1 MLELW
6 RLYWQQA
13 PNQSDFVIPH
23 RSLLDDNPSGSRPG
37 LVHSQSSFG
46 YDPDDPKLTGTK
58 KESQDDPEDAES
70 QCRQEMNLQYV
81 TYRQRRKE
89 AQKIKIQFNVT
100 CNLNFLSI
108 RPACHFLA
116 LTLPALDFS
125 AFQPFSTVR
134 SS

>member
-13 PNQSDFVIPH
+13 PDQSEFIIPH
-23 RSLLDDNPSGSRPG
+23 HTPLDNNPSFARPG

-58 KESQDDPEDAES
+58 KVSQDDPEDAES
-70 QCRQEMNLQYV
+70 QCRQEMNLQYM

-100 CNLNFLSI
+100 CDFPFLS
-108 RPACHFLA
+108 RTSLW
-116 LTLPALDFS
+116 
-125 AFQPFSTVR
+125 R
-134 SS
+134 

>member
-13 PNQSDFVIPH
+13 PDQSEFVIP
-23 RSLLDDNPSGSRPG
+23 RSLDHPSRPG

-58 KESQDDPEDAES
+58 KVSQDEPEDAES
-70 QCRQEMNLQYV
+70 QCRQEMNLQYM

-100 CNLNFLSI
+100 CK
-108 RPACHFLA
+108 
-116 LTLPALDFS
+116 
-125 AFQPFSTVR
+125 
-134 SS
+134 